1 MGFEALPPDLAVR
14 LAAERAGALWD
25 APLVDVELEA
35 TVTTPA
41 GRPRVSDW
49 LSHGTCQSILAV
61 CRGEAPGIIAEPG
74 ALLADDGRRA
84 RVNRISPI
92 RLRPRRLPV
101 GALAALPPAFIN
113 PAVIHRTAALTAPA
127 GDSFAYRERVVVPNL
142 AVAAGI
148 ALGLGA
154 IRAGARARP
163 ATRRAGASV
172 LEALFAPLG
181 RGPEDD
187 RLAGWTWAM
196 RVVATTTSGRTVE
209 VDVAGDGHPGYLSTA
224 RIFGEAG
231 LALADGAGTPNVAG
245 CLTPA
250 AALGAGSAPRFA
262 RAGVQF
268 VVQTSSSC

>member
-1 MGFEALPPDLAVR
+1 M
-14 LAAERAGALWD
+14 
-25 APLVDVELEA
+25 
-35 TVTTPA
+35 
-41 GRPRVSDW
+41 
-49 LSHGTCQSILAV
+49 

-84 RVNRISPI
+84 LVNRISPI
-92 RLRPRRLPV
+92 RLRPCRRTV
-101 GALAALPPAFIN
+101 GALAPLPPAFIN
-113 PAVIHRTAALTAPA
+113 PAIIHRTAALTAPA

-142 AVAAGI
+142 AVAGGI
-148 ALGLGA
+148 ALALGA

-163 ATRRAGASV
+163 AARRAGASV

-181 RGPEDD
+181 RGPADD

-224 RIFGEAG
+224 SIFGEAG
-231 LALADGAGTPNVAG
+231 LALAEGVGTPDAAG

-262 RAGVQF
+262 RAGVHF
-268 VVQTSSSC
+268 AVRTDSAR